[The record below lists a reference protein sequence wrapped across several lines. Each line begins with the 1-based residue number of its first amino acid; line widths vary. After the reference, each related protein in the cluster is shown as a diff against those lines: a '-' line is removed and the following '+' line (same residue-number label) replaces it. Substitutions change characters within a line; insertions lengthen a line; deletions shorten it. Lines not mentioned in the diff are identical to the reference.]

1 MPIKKVLL
9 IGNPLLRKKCAKVNN
24 FNSPD
29 VRNIK
34 SDLRST
40 LHHLQKIH
48 KRGGGLAAPQ
58 IGCLKKIIYINS
70 KGRSFFLIN
79 PKITYASKKMFNV
92 WDFCFSGSAAF
103 TAQIKRHWKITV
115 EYYDEKRQKQ
125 NEDFEGYFSELLQH
139 EIDHL
144 EGRLFID
151 LIKDPSKIK
160 MIEDTI

>member
-1 MPIKKVLL
+1 MAIKKVIL
-9 IGNPLLRKKCAKVNN
+9 IGNPLLRKKCFKVNN
-24 FNSPD
+24 FNSPE
-29 VRNIK
+29 VKTIK
-34 SDLRST
+34 SGLKST

-48 KRGGGLAAPQ
+48 KKGGGLAAPQ
-58 IGCLKKIIYINS
+58 IGYLKKVIYINA

-79 PKITYASKKMFNV
+79 PKLTYASKKMFNV
-92 WDFCFSGSAAF
+92 WDFCFSGNAAF

-115 EYYDEKRQKQ
+115 EYDGEKGQKQ
-125 NEDFEGYFSELLQH
+125 EEDFEGYFSELLQH

-160 MIEDTI
+160 MIDQTA

>member
-1 MPIKKVLL
+1 MAIKKVIL
-9 IGNPLLRKKCAKVNN
+9 IGDPLLRKKCVRVNY
-24 FNSPD
+24 FNSHE
-29 VRNIK
+29 VKTIK
-34 SDLRST
+34 SGLKST
-40 LHHLQKIH
+40 LHNLQKIH

-58 IGCLKKIIYINS
+58 IGYLKRVVYINA

-79 PKITYASKKMFNV
+79 PKITYASKKVFNV
-92 WDFCFSGSAAF
+92 WDFCFSGNAAF

-115 EYYDEKRQKQ
+115 EYANEKGQKGE
-125 NEDFEGYFSELLQH
+125 EDFEGYFSELLQH

-160 MIEDTI
+160 MI